1 VNKKGEFKTDPQR
14 ALEWVQKNMSVAV
27 NNAVDRN
34 IKFVEQTLEDLGFN
48 KENAERRATS
58 EKTKKSATSLKV
70 DLADTTRK
78 MNTGKGAKIDAKDKK
93 GLPDRVKIEAKTP
106 EEKEEAKKK
115 ADKERRDDEAES
127 LSS

>member
-1 VNKKGEFKTDPQR
+1 
-14 ALEWVQKNMSVAV
+14 VQKNMSVAV

-93 GLPDRVKIEAKTP
+93 GRT
-106 EEKEEAKKK
+106 
-115 ADKERRDDEAES
+115 
-127 LSS
+127 